1 MQTVSASVSIVQ
13 STLRGVRVRHSAA
26 DRSSVLVSVNSHDYH
41 ISLTKHNMLKSDKS
55 DDRPFRVSRR
65 HNFGWM
71 TLKRKLLNSERLSL
85 RRKQSEQSSYGPRQ
99 QALKSVSIPKKKKKA
114 CCQNHELNV
123 SCLSLT
129 LHDRLIN
136 LENGTLKKK
145 PCSHS
150 HYFDSTCH
158 PVPDTIIPNE
168 KPKNESRLNFDKQD
182 VKSEELDEDEGW
194 FSREASETSD
204 LISCQVKI

>member
-1 MQTVSASVSIVQ
+1 MQ
-13 STLRGVRVRHSAA
+13 STLRGVRVRHSSAA
-26 DRSSVLVSVNSHDYH
+26 DRSSVLVSFNSHEYD

-55 DDRPFRVSRR
+55 DDRPFKVSRR

-85 RRKQSEQSSYGPRQ
+85 RRKQSEQSSYYGPRQ
-99 QALKSVSIPKKKKKA
+99 PTLKSVSIPKKKKKA

-136 LENGTLKKK
+136 LDNGTLKKK

-158 PVPDTIIPNE
+158 PIPDTIIATE
-168 KPKNESRLNFDKQD
+168 KTKIESRLNFVNQD
-182 VKSEELDEDEGW
+182 VDKSEELEEDEGW

>member
-1 MQTVSASVSIVQ
+1 
-13 STLRGVRVRHSAA
+13 
-26 DRSSVLVSVNSHDYH
+26 
-41 ISLTKHNMLKSDKS
+41 MLKSDKS
-55 DDRPFRVSRR
+55 DDRPFKVSRR

-85 RRKQSEQSSYGPRQ
+85 RRKQSEQSSSGPRQ
-99 QALKSVSIPKKKKKA
+99 QALKSVHVSIPKKKKKA

-136 LENGTLKKK
+136 LDNGTLKKK

-158 PVPDTIIPNE
+158 PIPDTIIATE
-168 KPKNESRLNFDKQD
+168 KTKIESRLNFVNQD
-182 VKSEELDEDEGW
+182 VDKSEELEEDEGW